1 MAIEFAINVLG
12 ITDAYSEEHADKF
25 ASKNHIIVLLPDTS
39 LEVLGGTMRVGSK
52 TTYIKYIFMIIFT

>member
-52 TTYIKYIFMIIFT
+52 TTLIK